1 MKYNNKIEFLNGLRE
16 ALGRYNVPDA
26 REILIDFEQH
36 FDDGAAAGESEAQV
50 CEKLGDVEEIAKQ
63 YISDIDF
70 AETESKTAAFASAE
84 EPAASGFGAETGEAQ
99 QQYSYGQQY
108 GAGQN
113 MQNPQA
119 AQTAPNMQ
127 NAQTAPNAQNAQNA
141 QQYAAPQN
149 GFSPDGGK
157 VVGVI
162 CVDLFVFSWAI
173 PSLLAVILSFYS
185 SVVAFG
191 VSGISVIVL
200 GAVSSFADVTGIL
213 HTGLAPISCV
223 LLGILLCALCGM
235 LVLLC
240 IQIGKGF
247 CAIIRNIINWHS
259 RVFVGR
265 NVINKK
271 NKNVKREAAV
281 Q

>member
-1 MKYNNKIEFLNGLRE
+1 MKYNNKSEFLNGLRE
-16 ALGRYNVPDA
+16 ALGRYSVPDA

-36 FDDGAAAGESEAQV
+36 FDDGAAAGESEAEV

-70 AETESKTAAFASAE
+70 SENESKADNSAAE
-84 EPAASGFGAETGEAQ
+84 QPAASGFGAEAGEPAH
-99 QQYSYGQQY
+99 QYSYGQQY
-108 GAGQN
+108 GG
-113 MQNPQA
+113 
-119 AQTAPNMQ
+119 AQNMQ
-127 NAQTAPNAQNAQNA
+127 NAQTAQNTQNA

-149 GFSPDGGK
+149 SFSPDGGK

-162 CVDLFVFSWAI
+162 CVDLLVFSWAI

-185 SVVAFG
+185 AVVAFG
-191 VSGISVIVL
+191 ASGISVMVL

-223 LLGILLCALCGM
+223 LLGILLCALCGL

-240 IQIGKGF
+240 VQIGKGF

-259 RVFVGR
+259 RTFVGR

-271 NKNVKREAAV
+271 NSKEVNAK
-281 Q
+281 

>member
-1 MKYNNKIEFLNGLRE
+1 MKYNSKTEFLNGLRE
-16 ALGRYNVPDA
+16 ALGRYSVPDA

-36 FDDGAAAGESEAQV
+36 FDDGAAAGESEAEV

-70 AETESKTAAFASAE
+70 SENESRADNSAAEQPS
-84 EPAASGFGAETGEAQ
+84 ASGFGAETGEAA

-108 GAGQN
+108 GG
-113 MQNPQA
+113 
-119 AQTAPNMQ
+119 AQNMQ
-127 NAQTAPNAQNAQNA
+127 NAQTAQNTQNA
-141 QQYAAPQN
+141 QQYTAPQN

-185 SVVAFG
+185 AVVAFG
-191 VSGISVIVL
+191 ASGISVMVL

-213 HTGLAPISCV
+213 NTGLAPISCV
-223 LLGILLCALCGM
+223 LLGILLCALCGL

-240 IQIGKGF
+240 VQIGKGF
-247 CAIIRNIINWHS
+247 CVIIRNIINWHS
-259 RVFVGR
+259 RTFVGR

-271 NKNVKREAAV
+271 NKNVNKEAAV

>member
-1 MKYNNKIEFLNGLRE
+1 MKYNNKSEFLNGLRE
-16 ALGRYNVPDA
+16 ALGRYSVPDA

-70 AETESKTAAFASAE
+70 AETESKTASAAAE
-84 EPAASGFGAETGEAQ
+84 EPAASGFGAETGEAS

-108 GAGQN
+108 GGAQN
-113 MQNPQA
+113 MQNAQA
-119 AQTAPNMQ
+119 AQNMQ
-127 NAQTAPNAQNAQNA
+127 NAQTAQNA
-141 QQYAAPQN
+141 QQYGAPQN
-149 GFSPDGGK
+149 YNNVGFSPNPGK
-157 VVGVI
+157 IVGVI
-162 CVDLFVFSWAI
+162 CVDLLVFSWAI
-173 PSLLAVILSFYS
+173 PSLLTVILSFYS
-185 SVVAFG
+185 AVMAFG
-191 VSGISVIVL
+191 VSGISIIVL

-223 LLGILLCALCGM
+223 LLGILLSALCGM

-240 IQIGKGF
+240 VQIGKGF

-271 NKNVKREAAV
+271 NKNVNKEAAV

>member
-1 MKYNNKIEFLNGLRE
+1 MKYNNKSEFLNGLRE
-16 ALGRYNVPDA
+16 ALGRYSVPDA

-36 FDDGAAAGESEAQV
+36 FDDGAAAGESEAEV

-70 AETESKTAAFASAE
+70 SENESRADNSAAEQPS
-84 EPAASGFGAETGEAQ
+84 ASGFGTETGEAA

-108 GAGQN
+108 GGAQN
-113 MQNPQA
+113 M
-119 AQTAPNMQ
+119 
-127 NAQTAPNAQNAQNA
+127 QNAQNA
-141 QQYAAPQN
+141 QQYTAPQN
-149 GFSPDGGK
+149 SFSPDGGK

-162 CVDLFVFSWAI
+162 CVDLLVFSWAI

-185 SVVAFG
+185 AVVAFG
-191 VSGISVIVL
+191 ASGISVMVL

-213 HTGLAPISCV
+213 NTGLAPISCV
-223 LLGILLCALCGM
+223 LLGILLCALCGL

-240 IQIGKGF
+240 VQIGKGF

-271 NKNVKREAAV
+271 NSKEVNAK
-281 Q
+281 

>member
-1 MKYNNKIEFLNGLRE
+1 MKYNNKSEFLNGLRE

-70 AETESKTAAFASAE
+70 SETESKTASAAE
-84 EPAASGFGAETGEAQ
+84 EPAASGFGAETGETA

-108 GAGQN
+108 AAGQN

-127 NAQTAPNAQNAQNA
+127 NAQTAPNAQNA

-162 CVDLFVFSWAI
+162 CVDLFVFFWAI
-173 PSLLAVILSFYS
+173 PSLLTVILSFYS
-185 SVVAFG
+185 AVVAFG
-191 VSGISVIVL
+191 VSGISIIVL

-240 IQIGKGF
+240 VQIGKGF

-271 NKNVKREAAV
+271 NKNVNREAAV

>member
-1 MKYNNKIEFLNGLRE
+1 MKYNNKSEFLNGLRE

-70 AETESKTAAFASAE
+70 SETESKADASSAGE
-84 EPAASGFGAETGEAQ
+84 QPSASGFGAETGETA

-108 GAGQN
+108 GGAQNTQTAQN
-113 MQNPQA
+113 MQNT
-119 AQTAPNMQ
+119 QTAP
-127 NAQTAPNAQNAQNA
+127 NA

-185 SVVAFG
+185 AVVAFG

-223 LLGILLCALCGM
+223 LLGILLCALCGL

>member
-1 MKYNNKIEFLNGLRE
+1 MKYNSKTEFLNGLRE
-16 ALGRYNVPDA
+16 ALGRYSVPDA

-63 YISDIDF
+63 YITDIDF
-70 AETESKTAAFASAE
+70 PENESRADNSAAEQ
-84 EPAASGFGAETGEAQ
+84 PAASGFGAEAGEPA
-99 QQYSYGQQY
+99 QQY

-113 MQNPQA
+113 AQNTQTAQA
-119 AQTAPNMQ
+119 AS
-127 NAQTAPNAQNAQNA
+127 NAQYAQNAQNAQNA
-141 QQYAAPQN
+141 QQHTAPQN

-185 SVVAFG
+185 AVVTFG
-191 VSGISVIVL
+191 ASGISVMVL
-200 GAVSSFADVTGIL
+200 GAVSSFADVTGVL
-213 HTGLAPISCV
+213 NTGLAPISCV
-223 LLGILLCALCGM
+223 LLGILLCALCGL

-240 IQIGKGF
+240 VQIGKGF

-259 RVFVGR
+259 RTFVGR

-271 NKNVKREAAV
+271 NSKEVNAK
-281 Q
+281 

>member
-1 MKYNNKIEFLNGLRE
+1 
-16 ALGRYNVPDA
+16 
-26 REILIDFEQH
+26 
-36 FDDGAAAGESEAQV
+36 
-50 CEKLGDVEEIAKQ
+50 KQ

-70 AETESKTAAFASAE
+70 SETESKTASASAE
-84 EPAASGFGAETGEAQ
+84 EPAASGFGAETGEAA
-99 QQYSYGQQY
+99 QQY
-108 GAGQN
+108 GA
-113 MQNPQA
+113 
-119 AQTAPNMQ
+119 AQNMQ
-127 NAQTAPNAQNAQNA
+127 NAQTAQNTQNA

-149 GFSPDGGK
+149 YNKVGFSPDSGK
-157 VVGVI
+157 VVGII
-162 CVDLFVFSWAI
+162 CVDLFVFSWTI

-185 SVVAFG
+185 AVVAFG
-191 VSGISVIVL
+191 VTGISIIVL
-200 GAVSSFADVTGIL
+200 GAVSSFVDITGIL

-223 LLGILLCALCGM
+223 LLGILISALCGL

-271 NKNVKREAAV
+271 NKNVNKEAAV

>member
-1 MKYNNKIEFLNGLRE
+1 MKYNNKSEFLSGLRE
-16 ALGRYNVPDA
+16 ALGRYSVPDA

-36 FDDGAAAGESEAQV
+36 FDDGAAAGESEAEV

-70 AETESKTAAFASAE
+70 TENESKSASAAD
-84 EPAASGFGAETGEAQ
+84 EPVASGFGAEAQ
-99 QQYSYGQQY
+99 ETVQQCG
-108 GAGQN
+108 
-113 MQNPQA
+113 
-119 AQTAPNMQ
+119 TADNTQNMQ
-127 NAQTAPNAQNAQNA
+127 NAQTAQNAQR
-141 QQYAAPQN
+141 YTAPQR

-185 SVVAFG
+185 AVLSFG
-191 VSGISVIVL
+191 VAGIATVVL
-200 GAVSSFADVTGIL
+200 GAVSSFADVSGIL

-240 IQIGKGF
+240 VQIGKGF

-271 NKNVKREAAV
+271 NGKEVNA

>member
-1 MKYNNKIEFLNGLRE
+1 MKYNNKSEFLNGLRE
-16 ALGRYNVPDA
+16 ALGRYSVPDA

-36 FDDGAAAGESEAQV
+36 FDDGAAAGESEAEV

-70 AETESKTAAFASAE
+70 PENESKADNSAAEQPSAI
-84 EPAASGFGAETGEAQ
+84 GFGAETGEAA

-108 GAGQN
+108 GR
-113 MQNPQA
+113 
-119 AQTAPNMQ
+119 AQNMQ
-127 NAQTAPNAQNAQNA
+127 NAQTAQTAQNA

-149 GFSPDGGK
+149 SFSPDGGK

-162 CVDLFVFSWAI
+162 CVDLFVLSWAI

-185 SVVAFG
+185 AVVAFG
-191 VSGISVIVL
+191 VSGIAVMVL
-200 GAVSSFADVTGIL
+200 GAVSSFVDVTGIL

-240 IQIGKGF
+240 VQIGKGF

-271 NKNVKREAAV
+271 NKNVNKEAAV

>member
-1 MKYNNKIEFLNGLRE
+1 MKYNNKSEFLNGLRE
-16 ALGRYNVPDA
+16 ALGRYSVPDA

-70 AETESKTAAFASAE
+70 SETESKADASSAAEQPS
-84 EPAASGFGAETGEAQ
+84 ASGFGAETGETA

-108 GAGQN
+108 S
-113 MQNPQA
+113 A
-119 AQTAPNMQ
+119 AQNAGAAQNIQ
-127 NAQTAPNAQNAQNA
+127 NAQTAPNAQ
-141 QQYAAPQN
+141 QYGAPQN
-149 GFSPDGGK
+149 YSNGGFSPDGGK
-157 VVGVI
+157 IVGII
-162 CVDLFVFSWAI
+162 CVDLLVFSWAI
-173 PSLLAVILSFYS
+173 PSLLTVILSFYS
-185 SVVAFG
+185 AVVAFG
-191 VSGISVIVL
+191 VSGISIIVL

-223 LLGILLCALCGM
+223 LLGILLSALCGM

-247 CAIIRNIINWHS
+247 CAIIRNIINWHG

-271 NKNVKREAAV
+271 NKNVNKEAAV

>member
-1 MKYNNKIEFLNGLRE
+1 MKYNNKSEFLNGLRE

-36 FDDGAAAGESEAQV
+36 FDDGAAAGESEAEV

-70 AETESKTAAFASAE
+70 AETESKAE
-84 EPAASGFGAETGEAQ
+84 TPSNAEQPSASGFGAETGEAA

-127 NAQTAPNAQNAQNA
+127 NAQTAPNAQ
-141 QQYAAPQN
+141 QYAAPQN

-162 CVDLFVFSWAI
+162 CVDLFVFFWAI
-173 PSLLAVILSFYS
+173 PSLLTVILSFYS
-185 SVVAFG
+185 AVVAFG
-191 VSGISVIVL
+191 VSGISIIVL

-223 LLGILLCALCGM
+223 LLGILLCALCGL

-271 NKNVKREAAV
+271 NKNVNKEAAV

>member
-1 MKYNNKIEFLNGLRE
+1 MKYNNKSEFLNGLRE
-16 ALGRYNVPDA
+16 ALGRYSVPDA

-36 FDDGAAAGESEAQV
+36 FDDGAAAGESEAEV

-70 AETESKTAAFASAE
+70 SENESRADNSAAEQ
-84 EPAASGFGAETGEAQ
+84 PAASGFGAETGEAA
-99 QQYSYGQQY
+99 QQY

-113 MQNPQA
+113 AQNTQTEQA
-119 AQTAPNMQ
+119 AP
-127 NAQTAPNAQNAQNA
+127 NAQYAQNAQNA
-141 QQYAAPQN
+141 QQYTAPQN

-185 SVVAFG
+185 AVVAFG
-191 VSGISVIVL
+191 ASGISVMVL

-213 HTGLAPISCV
+213 HTGLTPISCV
-223 LLGILLCALCGM
+223 LLGILLCALCGL

-240 IQIGKGF
+240 VQIGKGF

-259 RVFVGR
+259 RTFVGR

-271 NKNVKREAAV
+271 NKNVNKEAAV

>member
-1 MKYNNKIEFLNGLRE
+1 MKYNNKSEFLNGLRE
-16 ALGRYNVPDA
+16 ALGRYSVPDA

-70 AETESKTAAFASAE
+70 AETESKADASSVGE
-84 EPAASGFGAETGEAQ
+84 QPSASGFGAETGETA

-119 AQTAPNMQ
+119 AQAAPNMQ
-127 NAQTAPNAQNAQNA
+127 NTQTAPNAQ
-141 QQYAAPQN
+141 QYGAPQN
-149 GFSPDGGK
+149 YSNGGFSPDGGK
-157 VVGVI
+157 IVGVI

-173 PSLLAVILSFYS
+173 PSLLTVILSFYS
-185 SVVAFG
+185 AVVAFG
-191 VSGISVIVL
+191 VSGISIIVL